1 MASTGCSS
9 AIQCDR
15 YQGLGHVARECP
27 SKRAY
32 IATKDGGYVSTSD
45 VEEDIED
52 EPTSNEDQVG
62 VSMSSED
69 ACNQWIFIVQ
79 RVLSAQMEEAER
91 P

>member
-1 MASTGCSS
+1 M
-9 AIQCDR
+9 
-15 YQGLGHVARECP
+15 ARECP

-52 EPTSNEDQVG
+52 EPTSNEDQMG
-62 VSMSSED
+62 VFVSSED
-69 ACNQWIFIVQ
+69 VGNQQIFIVP
-79 RVLSAQMEEAER
+79 RVLSTQMEEAER